1 MWHCEKC
8 TQILSHSDFCVI
20 KCQTSS
26 AVWLLVPRTM
36 SMWWWWWW
44 QWGHWCG
51 NGDTCL
57 VENLSSTQ
65 MFSLSSGSWEI
76 QESDELQHS
85 LHLSQVQTMPTSRTR
100 WRRSRRWRKRM
111 SCWRSYTDPPII
123 LTNVI
128 IICSQQQSHNCRW
141 VLFQIRFQQSF
152 EVAFQYAVFIVVK
165 YYF

>member
-1 MWHCEKC
+1 MH
-8 TQILSHSDFCVI
+8 TN
-20 KCQTSS
+20 KCQSSS

-36 SMWWWWWW
+36 SMWWLWWWK
-44 QWGHWCG
+44 WGHWCG

-65 MFSLSSGSWEI
+65 MLSLSSGSWEI

-85 LHLSQVQTMPTSRTR
+85 LHLSQQ
-100 WRRSRRWRKRM
+100 
-111 SCWRSYTDPPII
+111 CWRHGPGRARLLVAAATQLEIKQEPKMKKENELLTCLHTDPHIV

-141 VLFQIRFQQSF
+141 VLFQIRFQQCQSF
-152 EVAFQYAVFIVVK
+152 EVAFQYATFIVVK